1 MSKYS
6 FEWYLK
12 EHCRYGW
19 LSHLLTP
26 ETLKENYFDSYIQYC
41 KEHGMEYESITEAD
55 KYLHR

>member
-19 LSHLLTP
+19 LSPLNTP
-26 ETLKENYFDSYIQYC
+26 ETLKEKYFEGYIQYC
-41 KEHGMEYESITEAD
+41 KEHSMEFDTIAEAD
-55 KYLHR
+55 KYLYR